1 MPEDG
6 GAGANT
12 EDELPGVSNSARSMR
27 VPWFLEWFPSESGMA
42 EVATSPLITCPSTT
56 VL

>member
-27 VPWFLEWFPSESGMA
+27 VPWFLEWFPRWANGREQG
-42 EVATSPLITCPSTT
+42 
-56 VL
+56 